1 MLLLSKDN
9 MINVF
14 NMKNAIDSDKTA
26 FKLFSQ
32 HKSVVPLRTNIDI
45 PKFSGQSLYMP
56 AYVEDIDSI
65 GVKIVSVFPK
75 NIDMGIPSV
84 PAKMILLDGKTGEVC
99 CIMDGTYLTQLRTGA
114 GSGAATDVLA
124 VKNAEKGALIGTGG
138 QAESQL
144 EAMLTVRNLKSVK
157 VFDINLERAQEFC
170 TRMSKKLAE
179 FGTEISAAKTTQ
191 EAIENADII
200 TTVTTS
206 RRPVIDGKY
215 VKKGAHINAVGSYT
229 PVMQEIDEYTIKN
242 ADKVFVDSKD
252 AVLSESGDLI
262 IPINKGIIDNN
273 RVDGEIGEVLS
284 GKIEGRK
291 NDNEITIYKTVGIAV
306 MDVVTAYDIYNCA
319 LKMHIGTIIDL

>member
-1 MLLLSKDN
+1 MLLLSKNDIVN
-9 MINVF
+9 IF
-14 NMKNAIDSDKTA
+14 SMKNAIDSDKTA

-56 AYVEDIDSI
+56 AYVEGIDSI
-65 GVKIVSVFPK
+65 GIKIVSVFPK
-75 NIDMGIPSV
+75 NVNMGIPSV

-124 VKNAEKGALIGTGG
+124 IKDAQKGALIGTGG
-138 QAESQL
+138 QAECQL
-144 EAMLTVRNLKSVK
+144 EAMLTVRNLKLVK
-157 VFDINLERAQEFC
+157 VFDMDLERAHEFC
-170 TRMSKKLAE
+170 IEMSRKFAE
-179 FGTEISAAKTTQ
+179 FGTEISVAKTTR

-206 RRPVIDGKY
+206 KIPVIDGQY
-215 VKKGAHINAVGSYT
+215 LKKGAHINAVGSYT
-229 PVMQEIDEYTIKN
+229 PVMQEIDEYTMKN

-262 IPINKGIIDNN
+262 IPIDKGIIDIG
-273 RVDGEIGEVLS
+273 RVNGEIGEVLL

-291 NDNEITIYKTVGIAV
+291 NDNEITLYKTVGIAV

-319 LKMHIGTIIDL
+319 LKMHVGTVIDI

>member
-1 MLLLSKDN
+1 MLLLSKDQ

-26 FKLFSQ
+26 FKLFSL

-56 AYVEDIDSI
+56 AYVEDLDSI

-157 VFDINLERAQEFC
+157 VFDINLERAKEFC
-170 TRMSKKLAE
+170 IRMSKKLAE

-229 PVMQEIDEYTIKN
+229 PVMQEIDEYTIKS
-242 ADKVFVDSKD
+242 ADKVFVDSRD

-262 IPINKGIIDNN
+262 IPISKGIIDKN
-273 RVDGEIGEVLS
+273 RVDGEIGEVIS

-319 LKMHIGTIIDL
+319 LKMHIGTVIDL

>member
-1 MLLLSKDN
+1 MLLLSKNDIVN
-9 MINVF
+9 IF
-14 NMKNAIDSDKTA
+14 SMKNAIDSDKTA

-56 AYVEDIDSI
+56 AYVEGIDSI
-65 GVKIVSVFPK
+65 GIKIVSVFPK
-75 NIDMGIPSV
+75 NVNMGIPSV

-124 VKNAEKGALIGTGG
+124 IKDAQKGALIGTGG
-138 QAESQL
+138 QAECQL
-144 EAMLTVRNLKSVK
+144 EAMLTVRNLKLVK
-157 VFDINLERAQEFC
+157 VFDMDLERAHEFC
-170 TRMSKKLAE
+170 IEMSQKFAE
-179 FGTEISAAKTTQ
+179 FGTEISVAKTTR

-206 RRPVIDGKY
+206 KIPVIDGQY
-215 VKKGAHINAVGSYT
+215 LKKGAHINAVGSYT
-229 PVMQEIDEYTIKN
+229 PVMQEIDEYTMKN

-262 IPINKGIIDNN
+262 IPIGKGIIDIS
-273 RVDGEIGEVLS
+273 RVNGEIGEVLL

-291 NDNEITIYKTVGIAV
+291 NDNEITLYKTVGIAV

-319 LKMHIGTIIDL
+319 LKMHVGTVIDI

>member
-1 MLLLSKDN
+1 MLLLSKND
-9 MINVF
+9 IVSVF
-14 NMKNAIDSDKTA
+14 SMRNAIDSDKTA
-26 FKLFSQ
+26 FKLYSQ
-32 HKSVVPLRTNIDI
+32 NKSVVPLRTNIDI

-56 AYVEDIDSI
+56 AYVESIDSI
-65 GVKIVSVFPK
+65 GIKIVSVFPK
-75 NIDMGIPSV
+75 NVDMGIPSV
-84 PAKMILLDGKTGEVC
+84 PAKMILLDGKTGDVC

-124 VKNAEKGALIGTGG
+124 INDAQNGALIGTGG
-138 QAESQL
+138 QAECQL

-157 VFDINLERAQEFC
+157 VFDMNLERAQEFC
-170 TRMSKKLAE
+170 LEMSQKFAK
-179 FGTEISAAKTTQ
+179 FGTEISYAKTTR

-206 RRPVIDGKY
+206 KMPVIDGQY

-229 PVMQEIDEYTIKN
+229 PLMQEIDEYTIKN
-242 ADKVFVDSKD
+242 VDKVFVDSKD

-262 IPINKGIIDNN
+262 IPINKGTINKSRIN
-273 RVDGEIGEVLS
+273 GEIGEVLS

-319 LKMHIGTIIDL
+319 LKMNKGTVIDI

>member
-1 MLLLSKDN
+1 MLLLSKQD
-9 MINVF
+9 IASIF
-14 NMKNAIDSDKTA
+14 SMKNAIDSDKTA
-26 FKLFSQ
+26 FKLFSEN
-32 HKSVVPLRTNIDI
+32 KSVVPLRTNIDI

-56 AYVEDIDSI
+56 AYVQELDSI
-65 GVKIVSVFPK
+65 GIKIVSVFPK
-75 NIDMGIPSV
+75 NVDKGMPSV
-84 PAKMILLDGKTGEVC
+84 LAKMILLDGKTGEVC

-124 VKNAEKGALIGTGG
+124 IKDAKKGALIGTGG
-138 QAESQL
+138 QAECQL
-144 EAMLTVRNLKSVK
+144 EAMLTVRNLESVK
-157 VFDINLERAQEFC
+157 IFDMNLERAQEFC
-170 TRMSKKLAE
+170 TEMTQKFDKFPAK
-179 FGTEISAAKTTQ
+179 ISVAKTTR

-206 RRPVIDGKY
+206 RIPVIDGKY

-242 ADKVFVDSKD
+242 ADSVFVDSKD

-262 IPINKGIIDNN
+262 IPMDKGIIDACRIN
-273 RVDGEIGEVLS
+273 GEIGEVLS
-284 GKIEGRK
+284 GRIKGRK

-319 LKMHIGTIIDL
+319 LKMHIGTVIDF

>member
-1 MLLLSKDN
+1 MLLLSKND
-9 MINVF
+9 IVSVF
-14 NMKNAIDSDKTA
+14 SMRNAIDSDKTA
-26 FKLFSQ
+26 FKLYSQ
-32 HKSVVPLRTNIDI
+32 NKSVVPLRTNIDI

-56 AYVEDIDSI
+56 AYVESIDSI
-65 GVKIVSVFPK
+65 GIKIVSVFPK
-75 NIDMGIPSV
+75 NVDMGIPSV
-84 PAKMILLDGKTGEVC
+84 PAKMILLDGKTGDVC

-124 VKNAEKGALIGTGG
+124 INDAQNGALIGTGG
-138 QAESQL
+138 QAECQL

-157 VFDINLERAQEFC
+157 VFDMNLERAQEFC
-170 TRMSKKLAE
+170 LEMSQKFAK
-179 FGTEISAAKTTQ
+179 FGTEISYAKTTR

-206 RRPVIDGKY
+206 KMPVIDGQY

-229 PVMQEIDEYTIKN
+229 PLMQEIDEYTIKN

-262 IPINKGIIDNN
+262 IPINKGTIDKSRIN
-273 RVDGEIGEVLS
+273 GEIGEVLS

-319 LKMHIGTIIDL
+319 LKMNKGTVIDI